1 MNWLTALETIVG
13 GALSGSAGVFG
24 LSRYLG
30 DRWLERLKAQYSKEL
45 AQFSH
50 ERSILLT
57 EIQNAFSMG
66 ATSHMATTAFDKHI
80 GFCQE
85 YVDAISKALDF
96 LNEAGPEKRLLDT
109 SEFFRIR
116 QKWAL
121 WLTDEIESNLDRF
134 EFTISTIAAGA
145 PVTDDNGP
153 LSNERSAKT
162 LIAFLRELLATEQL
176 TALRNELVL
185 RALRRSP
192 PAVESV

>member
-13 GALSGSAGVFG
+13 GALSGSAAVFG

-50 ERSILLT
+50 EQSILLT
-57 EIQNAFSMG
+57 EMQNAFSMG

-96 LNEAGPEKRLLDT
+96 LNEAGPKKRLLDA

-121 WLTDEIESNLDRF
+121 WLTDEIEANLDRF
-134 EFTISTIAAGA
+134 ELTISTIAAGA
-145 PVTDDNGP
+145 PVMDDNGP
-153 LSNERSAKT
+153 MSNERSTKT

-185 RALRRSP
+185 RALKKSP
-192 PAVESV
+192 PVA